1 MPART
6 KVDDST
12 LFLFSFKTLSQAM
25 ANSIES
31 DELPDREK
39 AREFYFKYEL
49 RDVLGKGISSVVRR
63 CIEKATGQEY
73 AAKIVE
79 YNNRQERDQTLKE
92 IEIMRLIGTHPN
104 IILIHDTFESESFVF
119 IIMEL

>member
-1 MPART
+1 MPY
-6 KVDDST
+6 
-12 LFLFSFKTLSQAM
+12 
-25 ANSIES
+25 SIES

-39 AREFYFKYEL
+39 AREFYSKYEL
-49 RDVLGKGISSVVRR
+49 RDVLGKGISSIVRR
-63 CIEKATGQEY
+63 CIEKSTGKEY
-73 AAKIVE
+73 AVKIVE
-79 YNNRQERDQTLKE
+79 YNNREERDQTLKE